1 MGSRAFPYEKGLK
14 DIYAEKVE
22 FLQVSWGEFPRQRMD
37 EAHSA
42 GVKVLHQ
49 VGSVE
54 EALKAAEAGADAII
68 AQGVEAG
75 GHVIGRVGLLTL
87 LPLIADAVKGY
98 NIPVIAAGGLVD
110 ARDYVAVLAL
120 GAHGICMGTR

>member
-1 MGSRAFPYEKGLK
+1 MAEVVCFYPHVALMWMWNRAFPYEKGLK

-22 FLQVSWGEFPRQRMD
+22 FLQVSWGDFPKHRVD

-42 GVKVLHQ
+42 GVKVLHM

-54 EALKAAEAGADAII
+54 GALKAAEAGVDAII

-75 GHVIGRVGLLTL
+75 GHVIGQARRTFHSAQDP
-87 LPLIADAVKGY
+87 PL
-98 NIPVIAAGGLVD
+98 
-110 ARDYVAVLAL
+110 
-120 GAHGICMGTR
+120 